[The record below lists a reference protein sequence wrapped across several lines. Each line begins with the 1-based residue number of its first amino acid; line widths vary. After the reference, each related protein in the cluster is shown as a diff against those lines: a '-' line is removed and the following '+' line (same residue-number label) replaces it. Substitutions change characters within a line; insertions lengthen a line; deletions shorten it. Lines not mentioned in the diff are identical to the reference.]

1 MKVGDFANIKIN
13 NHYDYNN
20 NNIIIISKIINKKT
34 TINK

>member
-20 NNIIIISKIINKKT
+20 NNIIISKIINKKT